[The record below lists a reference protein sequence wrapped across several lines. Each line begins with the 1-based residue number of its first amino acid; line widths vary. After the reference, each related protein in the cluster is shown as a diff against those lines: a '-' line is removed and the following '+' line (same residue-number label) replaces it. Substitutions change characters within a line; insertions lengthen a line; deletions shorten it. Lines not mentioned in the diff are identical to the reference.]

1 MIINLVN
8 NMRKAVEQANE
19 SISHRV
25 LLFEAIR
32 EIERLQK
39 KIVTAESSA
48 IRNRQTQKITPLS
61 LVRSNPVAERV
72 MP

>member
-19 SISHRV
+19 NLSHRV

-39 KIVTAESSA
+39 KIVTAESSD

>member
-39 KIVTAESSA
+39 KIVTAESSD